1 MKAQAR
7 MDALSARFEKVH
19 NAARL
24 HPATNAPLPISHP
37 TLTCCQVVEDVKAL
51 QEAETARQVTAAEQR
66 RTQPKRSNS
75 KRGGIKAVGGWVDHA
90 AAAREARQKKVA
102 ARRAANEAAQRK
114 RFGAGIGAVSG
125 SFGEDVEQQGASREP
140 HLPCYGAFVVF
151 NNEVRQCRVNHSRA
165 AASVHHR
172 SLPYRRAM

>member
-1 MKAQAR
+1 M
-7 MDALSARFEKVH
+7 
-19 NAARL
+19 
-24 HPATNAPLPISHP
+24 
-37 TLTCCQVVEDVKAL
+37 VEDVKAL

-66 RTQPKRSNS
+66 RTQLKRSNS

-102 ARRAANEAAQRK
+102 ARRAANEAAQRQ

-125 SFGEDVEQQGASREP
+125 SFGEDVEQQGATQEP

-151 NNEVRQCRVNHSRA
+151 NNEV
-165 AASVHHR
+165 
-172 SLPYRRAM
+172 